1 MKSKFIR
8 AILLQFSGIMGAGIF
23 ALPYFLYNSNFFWS
37 VIGMFLIALVTAVV
51 NIFYVQ
57 IICNTQGD
65 HQLPGYAKK
74 YLGEKFKYLAL
85 MSLIISGL
93 GVMLACIKLG
103 SGFIQIL
110 LPINS
115 FFSVAFFLLLII
127 VGYLLK
133 IKKIKIIL
141 DYLPFVAILI
151 VLLLLQIVLI
161 NPLPKIGLQSF
172 NLAFF
177 GVVVFALSG
186 FTVIPEMEEILRGE
200 KKVKIKLTW
209 ASIMGLFLAFVVYV
223 IFSYAI
229 IKLVGNNLTEDS
241 VTGLAKTSYL
251 VAIIISVFGLLATF
265 KGSINF
271 MNVFHEIFYRDFKV
285 PEKIS
290 SLLAVFLPIATL
302 LLFNLSFGSIL
313 GGIGAGS
320 IFVSTIIICLMMFKL
335 KKNYLIS
342 SLIILI
348 LIVFV
353 IGFVSAL

>member
-8 AILLQFSGIMGAGIF
+8 AALLQFSGILGAGIF

-37 VIGMFLIALVTAVV
+37 AIGMFLITIVMMVV

-74 YLGEKFKYLAL
+74 YLGEKFRYLAAA
-85 MSLIISGL
+85 SLIISGL
-93 GVMLACIKLG
+93 GAVLAYIKLG

-115 FFSVAFFLLLII
+115 FLSVIFFLLLII
-127 VGYLLK
+127 MGYLLK

-141 DYLPFVAILI
+141 DYLPFVTIFI
-151 VLLLLQIVLI
+151 IFLLLQIVLI
-161 NPLPKIGLQSF
+161 NPFPKIELQNF
-172 NLAFF
+172 NFAFF
-177 GVVVFALSG
+177 GVGVFALSG
-186 FTVIPEMEEILRGE
+186 FTVIPEMKELLGGGE
-200 KKVKIKLTW
+200 KVKTKLAW
-209 ASIMGLFLAFVVYV
+209 ASITGLLLAFIVYV
-223 IFSYAI
+223 IFSYSI
-229 IKLVGNNLTEDS
+229 VKLVGNNLTEDS
-241 VTGLAKTSYL
+241 VTGLVKTSYF
-251 VAIIISVFGLLATF
+251 VAVIISVFGLLTTF

-271 MNVFHEIFYRDFKV
+271 MDVFYEIFYRDFKMT
-285 PEKIS
+285 KIIS
-290 SLLAVFLPIATL
+290 SLMAVVLPIATL

-313 GGIGAGS
+313 GEIGAGS
-320 IFVSTIIICLMMFKL
+320 IFVSTVIICLMMSKL
-335 KKNYLIS
+335 KNNYLIS

-353 IGFVSAL
+353 IGFVSTL